1 MNTRIAG
8 LSIVVTP
15 EAVATVL
22 PLSAA
27 SAATTRAGRRAMAD
41 IITGADG
48 RLAVI
53 AGPCS
58 IHDPAATLEY
68 AEFLGRMRERHG
80 DDLEIVMRTYT
91 EKPRT
96 EVDWKGFAYDP
107 YLDGSNNISVGL
119 IATRM
124 LMGRITGLGV
134 PVAAEPLNALT
145 PQYVDGLVTYNGVG
159 ARNVTDQTA
168 RERVSGFSAV
178 IGFKNSP
185 EGSIDAAVQAV
196 IAARAPHEFLGID
209 RHGMSAQLST
219 TGNETGHVILRGDK
233 DGPNYSAAHIGDTR
247 AKLRAR
253 GLPEVVVVDA
263 SHGNSQKNHLRQ
275 IDVVHDLAGQ
285 VAGGETGDP
294 RCDAREQ
301 PRRRAAEPRP
311 GASGR
316 ARVRQERHRRL
327 RRPRHDRGDA
337 GRAGGCR
344 PGTPAESGGRR
355 DRAGGRAPGHR
366 WPCRCAGWAGASW
379 SRSLCGSSST
389 GSARSGR
396 PPARSRPSWSSVGVG
411 SRRRVRRRR
420 PDLPGPTEPLGLAQV
435 APRKSGVRFSTNART
450 PSRPSGSA
458 ADSAISRASSS
469 SCSSSVRIAALRTR
483 ARVRTIART
492 GPAATWCASAMVDV
506 VHLVVLDQPRDQ
518 AEQVGLGGA

>member
-1 MNTRIAG
+1 MEQHDDVRAEAVLDLSRRIAQHLLDVQGRVNRLIDSTQAELLPDVRRQLGQVDADAIDLSDLVNTRIAG
-8 LSIVVTP
+8 LNVVVTP

-27 SAATTRAGRRAMAD
+27 SATTTRAGRRAVAR
-41 IITGADG
+41 ILTGADG

-53 AGPCS
+53 SGPCS

-68 AEFLGRMRERHG
+68 ADFLRQMRDRHR

-124 LMGRITGLGV
+124 IMGRITEMGV

-168 RERVSGFSAV
+168 RERVSGFSSV

-185 EGSIDAAVQAV
+185 EGSIDAAIQAV
-196 IAARAPHEFLGID
+196 VAARARHEFLGVD

-219 TGNETGHVILRGDK
+219 TGNDTGHVILRGDK
-233 DGPNYSAAHIGDTR
+233 DGPNYSAAHIAETK
-247 AKLRAR
+247 AKLRQR

-275 IDVVHDLAGQ
+275 LDVVHDLAGQ
-285 VAGGETGDP
+285 IAGGEHAIRGVMLESNLVAGRQDL
-294 RCDAREQ
+294 DQ
-301 PRRRAAEPRP
+301 QRP
-311 GASGR
+311 GALEYGKSVTDACADLDMTAAMLDELAR
-316 ARVRQERHRRL
+316 A
-327 RRPRHDRGDA
+327 A
-337 GRAGGCR
+337 RA
-344 PGTPAESGGRR
+344 RR
-355 DRAGGRAPGHR
+355 DRQ
-366 WPCRCAGWAGASW
+366 
-379 SRSLCGSSST
+379 
-389 GSARSGR
+389 
-396 PPARSRPSWSSVGVG
+396 
-411 SRRRVRRRR
+411 VR
-420 PDLPGPTEPLGLAQV
+420 DDVV
-435 APRKSGVRFSTNART
+435 APTS
-450 PSRPSGSA
+450 
-458 ADSAISRASSS
+458 D
-469 SCSSSVRIAALRTR
+469 
-483 ARVRTIART
+483 
-492 GPAATWCASAMVDV
+492 
-506 VHLVVLDQPRDQ
+506 
-518 AEQVGLGGA
+518 

>member
-1 MNTRIAG
+1 MPQQVDIPADRILEVATRIADRLLDVQRRVNTQIDATQSEMLPEVRRQLGHPDAESVDLSGLVNTRIAG

-22 PLSAA
+22 PLSAE
-27 SAATTRAGRRAMAD
+27 SAATTRAGRRAMTD
-41 IITGADG
+41 IVSGADG

-68 AEFLGRMRERHG
+68 AGFLGRMRDRHG
-80 DDLEIVMRTYT
+80 DDLELVMRTYT

-124 LMGRITGLGV
+124 LMGRITAIGV

-178 IGFKNSP
+178 VGFKNSP
-185 EGSIDAAVQAV
+185 EGSIEAAIQAV
-196 IAARAPHEFLGID
+196 IAARAGHEFLGVD
-209 RHGMSAQLST
+209 RHGMTAQLST

-233 DGPNYSAAHIGDTR
+233 DGPNYSADHIADTR
-247 AKLRAR
+247 ARLRRR

-275 IDVVHDLAGQ
+275 VDVVHDLAGQ
-285 VAGGETGDP
+285 IAAGESAIRGVMLESNLVAGRQDLDQ
-294 RCDAREQ
+294 R
-301 PRRRAAEPRP
+301 RP
-311 GASGR
+311 GDLEYGKSVTDACVDLDMTEAMLDELADAAR
-316 ARVRQERHRRL
+316 ARRGRDLADDAVAVL
-327 RRPRHDRGDA
+327 RR
-337 GRAGGCR
+337 
-344 PGTPAESGGRR
+344 
-355 DRAGGRAPGHR
+355 
-366 WPCRCAGWAGASW
+366 
-379 SRSLCGSSST
+379 
-389 GSARSGR
+389 
-396 PPARSRPSWSSVGVG
+396 
-411 SRRRVRRRR
+411 
-420 PDLPGPTEPLGLAQV
+420 
-435 APRKSGVRFSTNART
+435 
-450 PSRPSGSA
+450 
-458 ADSAISRASSS
+458 
-469 SCSSSVRIAALRTR
+469 
-483 ARVRTIART
+483 
-492 GPAATWCASAMVDV
+492 
-506 VHLVVLDQPRDQ
+506 
-518 AEQVGLGGA
+518 

>member
-1 MNTRIAG
+1 MTADRMLDAAKRIADHLLDVQRRVNSQMDATQSELLPEVRRQLGLPDVEAVDLSGLVNTRIAG

-27 SAATTRAGRRAMAD
+27 SAATTRAGRRAVSD
-41 IITGADG
+41 IVSGADA

-68 AEFLGRMRERHG
+68 ADFLGRMRDRHG

-124 LMGRITGLGV
+124 LMGRITELGV

-209 RHGMSAQLST
+209 RHGMTAQLST

-233 DGPNYSAAHIGDTR
+233 DGPNYSAAHIADTR
-247 AKLRAR
+247 ARLRRR

-285 VAGGETGDP
+285 IAAGETAIRGVMV
-294 RCDAREQ
+294 ESNL
-301 PRRRAAEPRP
+301 RRREAEPGSAASRRP
-311 GASGR
+311 G
-316 ARVRQERHRRL
+316 VRPERHRRL
-327 RRPRHDRGDA
+327 CRPRHDRGDA
-337 GRAGGCR
+337 GRTGRRR
-344 PGTPAESGGRR
+344 PRAARAPRGGRR
-355 DRAGGRAPGHR
+355 R
-366 WPCRCAGWAGASW
+366 
-379 SRSLCGSSST
+379 
-389 GSARSGR
+389 
-396 PPARSRPSWSSVGVG
+396 PARR
-411 SRRRVRRRR
+411 
-420 PDLPGPTEPLGLAQV
+420 L
-435 APRKSGVRFSTNART
+435 
-450 PSRPSGSA
+450 SA
-458 ADSAISRASSS
+458 GRQGMRSSRA
-469 SCSSSVRIAALRTR
+469 
-483 ARVRTIART
+483 
-492 GPAATWCASAMVDV
+492 
-506 VHLVVLDQPRDQ
+506 
-518 AEQVGLGGA
+518 

>member
-1 MNTRIAG
+1 VTAQRDDVSADRVLAVAQRIADHLLDVQRRVNEQIDATQSELLPEVRRQLGSEEPEPVDLPGLTNTRIVG
-8 LSIVVTP
+8 LDVVVTP

-27 SAATTRAGRRAMAD
+27 SAGTTRAGRRAVAEIVKGD
-41 IITGADG
+41 DG

-68 AEFLGRMRERHG
+68 AGFLCRMRDQFS

-124 LMGRITGLGV
+124 LMGRITAMGV

-178 IGFKNSP
+178 VGFKNSP
-185 EGSIDAAVQAV
+185 EGSIEAAIQAV
-196 IAARAPHEFLGID
+196 IAARAPHEFLGVD
-209 RHGMSAQLST
+209 RHGMTAQLST

-233 DGPNYSAAHIGDTR
+233 HGPNYSAAHIADTK
-247 AKLRAR
+247 AKLAAR
-253 GLPEVVVVDA
+253 GLPEAIVVDA

-275 IDVVHDLAGQ
+275 LDVVHDLAGQ
-285 VAGGETGDP
+285 IAAGEQAIRGVMLESHLVAGRQDLDQRHP
-294 RCDAREQ
+294 DALEYGKSVTDACVDLDMTAAMLDELAGAARA
-301 PRRRAAEPRP
+301 RRA
-311 GASGR
+311 G
-316 ARVRQERHRRL
+316 
-327 RRPRHDRGDA
+327 
-337 GRAGGCR
+337 
-344 PGTPAESGGRR
+344 
-355 DRAGGRAPGHR
+355 
-366 WPCRCAGWAGASW
+366 
-379 SRSLCGSSST
+379 
-389 GSARSGR
+389 
-396 PPARSRPSWSSVGVG
+396 
-411 SRRRVRRRR
+411 
-420 PDLPGPTEPLGLAQV
+420 
-435 APRKSGVRFSTNART
+435 
-450 PSRPSGSA
+450 
-458 ADSAISRASSS
+458 
-469 SCSSSVRIAALRTR
+469 
-483 ARVRTIART
+483 T
-492 GPAATWCASAMVDV
+492 GPN
-506 VHLVVLDQPRDQ
+506 
-518 AEQVGLGGA
+518 

>member
-1 MNTRIAG
+1 VTAQHEDLSADRVLDWARRIADQLLHIQRGVNEQVDATQSRLLPQVRQQLGYEVPEPVDLSGLTNTRIVG
-8 LSIVVTP
+8 LDVVVTP

-27 SAATTRAGRRAMAD
+27 SAATTRAGRRAVTD
-41 IITGADG
+41 IVTGADG

-68 AEFLGRMRERHG
+68 AGFLRTMRERHG

-124 LMGRITGLGV
+124 IMARITALGV

-178 IGFKNSP
+178 VGFKNSP

-196 IAARAPHEFLGID
+196 IAARAPHEFLGVD
-209 RHGMSAQLST
+209 RHGMTAQLST
-219 TGNETGHVILRGDK
+219 TGNETAHVILRGDK
-233 DGPNYSAAHIGDTR
+233 HGPNYSAAHIADTT
-247 AKLRAR
+247 AKLTQR
-253 GLPEVVVVDA
+253 GLPAAIVVDA

-275 IDVVHDLAGQ
+275 LDVVHDLAGQ
-285 VAGGETGDP
+285 IAAGEQSIRGVMLESNLVAGRQNLDQQHPEALEYGKSVT
-294 RCDAREQ
+294 DACVDLDMT
-301 PRRRAAEPRP
+301 AAMLDELA
-311 GASGR
+311 GAAR
-316 ARVRQERHRRL
+316 ARRM
-327 RRPRHDRGDA
+327 
-337 GRAGGCR
+337 
-344 PGTPAESGGRR
+344 S
-355 DRAGGRAPGHR
+355 
-366 WPCRCAGWAGASW
+366 
-379 SRSLCGSSST
+379 
-389 GSARSGR
+389 
-396 PPARSRPSWSSVGVG
+396 
-411 SRRRVRRRR
+411 
-420 PDLPGPTEPLGLAQV
+420 
-435 APRKSGVRFSTNART
+435 
-450 PSRPSGSA
+450 
-458 ADSAISRASSS
+458 
-469 SCSSSVRIAALRTR
+469 IA
-483 ARVRTIART
+483 
-492 GPAATWCASAMVDV
+492 
-506 VHLVVLDQPRDQ
+506 
-518 AEQVGLGGA
+518 